1 MREPGQNQVQSRSV
15 PAYPR
20 LVTSSEVDLA
30 ALGWDE
36 AWQLAAAPFTELGV
50 AGRVVRVDRGLV
62 TVVTAG
68 GSVRASLG
76 ADLLEAMAAD
86 TLAAPCT
93 GDWGIV
99 RHWPDGPLTVEA
111 LLPRRTAI
119 TRAEAS
125 RRSRGQV
132 LAANVDLAAVVVALH
147 PEPNLGRVERLLAL
161 AWESGA
167 RPVVVLAKQDLA
179 NDSDLLADEVARLAP
194 GVDVMCTSTVRGSG
208 IDLLRSRLDGRLT
221 LGMLGVSG
229 HGKSSLANALAG
241 ADLLATKR
249 IRDDGKGRH
258 TTVRRELVV
267 LPTGGAVIDT
277 PGLRGI
283 GLLEGGAGLAATFPD
298 LEELVR
304 GCRFS
309 DCGHETEPGCAVQ
322 AAIDTGELSMRRL
335 DSWRRLQR
343 ERQFMAAR
351 TDARLRAELAQRGKH
366 LSKQARANARHRT

>member
-1 MREPGQNQVQSRSV
+1 MR
-15 PAYPR
+15 AYPR
-20 LVTSSEVDLA
+20 LVTSSDVDLPG
-30 ALGWDE
+30 LGWDE
-36 AWQLAAAPFTELGV
+36 AWRQASAPYAEVGV

-62 TVVTAG
+62 SALTAQG
-68 GSVRASLG
+68 LVRASLG
-76 ADLLEAMAAD
+76 AGLLDAMAGD

-93 GDWGIV
+93 GDWCII
-99 RHWPDGPLTVEA
+99 RHWSDGPLTVEA
-111 LLPRRTAI
+111 LLPRRTAVM
-119 TRAEAS
+119 RAEAS

-147 PEPNLGRVERLLAL
+147 PEPNLGRVERLLSL

-167 RPVVVLAKQDLA
+167 KPVVVLAKADLA
-179 NDSDLLADEVARLAP
+179 NDADLQADEVGRLAP
-194 GVDVMCTSTVRGSG
+194 GVDIVCTSTLRGSG
-208 IDLLRSRLDGRLT
+208 IDLLRSMLEGHLT
-221 LGMLGVSG
+221 LGMLGASG
-229 HGKSSLANALAG
+229 HGKSSLANALVG

-267 LPTGGAVIDT
+267 LPTGGIVIDT

-283 GLLEGGAGLAATFPD
+283 GLLDGGGGLAAAFPD

-309 DCGHETEPGCAVQ
+309 DCGHQSEPGCAVQ
-322 AAIDTGELSMRRL
+322 AAIESGELQVRRL

-343 ERQFMAAR
+343 EQQFMAAR
-351 TDARLRAELAQRGKH
+351 TDARLRAELAQRWRH
-366 LSKQARANARHRT
+366 LSKQARANARHRR